1 MSTENDLDVEPGTDA
16 AEVAADSKS
25 LLDRIKAARDE
36 RPDELEVDIPS
47 WDGDLQAKYRVVH
60 RTEVEKMVRRIRSRT
75 HGNGESGSSADV
87 DFLIN
92 ACIGVQAYDAET
104 DITRPLTGGYTMELA
119 EMLGKSDI
127 TTPRELVAY
136 LFKGNTI
143 AIGAHA
149 IKVARWMQ
157 DTTKPI
163 EDPQ

>member
-1 MSTENDLDVEPGTDA
+1 MSTENDLDIEPGTDA
-16 AEVAADSKS
+16 AEIAADSKS

-36 RPDELEVDIPS
+36 RPDELEIDIPS

-60 RTEVEKMVRRIRSRT
+60 RAEVEKMVRRIRSRT
-75 HGNGESGSSADV
+75 HGNGQTGSTADV

-92 ACIGVQAYDAET
+92 ACIGVQAYDADT
-104 DITRPLTGGYTMELA
+104 DTTQHLTNGYTMELA
-119 EMLGKSDI
+119 EMLGKTEI
-127 TTPRELVAY
+127 TNPRQLVAY

-157 DTTKPI
+157 DTTKSV

>member
-1 MSTENDLDVEPGTDA
+1 MSEELHIEPGTEA
-16 AEVAADSKS
+16 AEIAADSKS

-36 RPDELEVDIPS
+36 REDVLTIDIPS

-60 RTEVEKMVRRIRSRT
+60 RQEIEKMVRRIRSRAS
-75 HGNGESGSSADV
+75 GNGDSGSAADV

-92 ACIGVQAYDAET
+92 ACVGIQAYDSET
-104 DITRPLTGGYTMELA
+104 DVTRPLTSGYTSELA
-119 EMLGKSDI
+119 SMLGNPDG
-127 TTPRELVAY
+127 TETPKQLVAY